1 MILGDFFSEA
11 ANPAQQAAIAIAM
24 RKAGKKPQTEA
35 ANPADTL
42 YFFDVAQ
49 GGRSFNHLDL
59 KIMGLRQTKSGK
71 WYYQPGRDSTDLLTN
86 ASLKHLEKTLNVP
99 ARAWK
104 RPVAESRII
113 DPERVDVYYRPVPG
127 SRGRRVV
134 ARNIPTRALEPLLQ
148 KLSEKYAVPVESFE
162 WTPTEPMTEAF
173 DQPYA
178 IQWTKQNGD
187 WHATADL
194 DDGSELVVLFMSQ
207 GDNQWMVEF
216 ERDENMEITGEGDAP
231 RVFATVLTAMRQF
244 IAKRKPAMLNFSAEK
259 EDDPTGSR
267 ARLYDRMIQRYITST
282 GYDLTRKD
290 YPGGATY
297 TLTKQVQGVAENF
310 ADGKGPGR
318 PGDSQRHG
326 IPKGATMAQLEK
338 ASHAKGRKGQLA
350 RWQLNMR
357 RGRKK

>member
-1 MILGDFFSEA
+1 M
-11 ANPAQQAAIAIAM
+11 
-24 RKAGKKPQTEA
+24 
-35 ANPADTL
+35 
-42 YFFDVAQ
+42 
-49 GGRSFNHLDL
+49 
-59 KIMGLRQTKSGK
+59 
-71 WYYQPGRDSTDLLTN
+71 LTN

-148 KLSEKYAVPVESFE
+148 KLSKKYAVPVESFE
-162 WTPTEPMTEAF
+162 WTPTKSV
-173 DQPYA
+173 D
-178 IQWTKQNGD
+178 
-187 WHATADL
+187 
-194 DDGSELVVLFMSQ
+194 
-207 GDNQWMVEF
+207 
-216 ERDENMEITGEGDAP
+216 
-231 RVFATVLTAMRQF
+231 
-244 IAKRKPAMLNFSAEK
+244 
-259 EDDPTGSR
+259 
-267 ARLYDRMIQRYITST
+267 
-282 GYDLTRKD
+282 
-290 YPGGATY
+290 
-297 TLTKQVQGVAENF
+297 ENF